1 MTVFRKI
8 TNSEIV
14 SQVMDL
20 PDGLKNKEV
29 EIIIFPHENHDKD
42 KDKNED
48 KNARG
53 LLEKYKNENLYSLES
68 EAWAEA
74 VKEKNE
80 HSWC

>member
-8 TNSEIV
+8 TNSEIL

-20 PDGLKNKEV
+20 PDDLKNKEV
-29 EIIIFPHENHDKD
+29 EIIIFPHENHGKD
-42 KDKNED
+42 RNEH
-48 KNARG
+48 KNAKG

-74 VKEKNE
+74 VKEKSE
-80 HSWC
+80 HS